1 MEPAVFNA
9 YCFRYDKIFEFSALS
24 QSPIIISF
32 CLALDM
38 ATFNLLGSLRIFG
51 ILLSFKVNENKFGC
65 PAVGS
70 LNNRMYEINCMFDI
84 EIEFGFR
91 DNKPYYEYKY
101 PVDIYKDVPDV
112 HNVINNQINTSE
124 TDKDTLTLQ
133 VLTDHIFVTDN
144 KELEI
149 VILPSLDNVEVENCR
164 YISGTFK
171 PYGWLRN
178 FNASWMLLDNNKP
191 GLVKLSMNKSMTTFL
206 FNMPVN
212 LKVREPTKEILDYHK
227 YMYKIVN

>member
-1 MEPAVFNA
+1 MLFPFKKNVDVGVFTMDNELIPKFM
-9 YCFRYDKIFEFSALS
+9 YKDIV
-24 QSPIIISF
+24 
-32 CLALDM
+32 
-38 ATFNLLGSLRIFG
+38 
-51 ILLSFKVNENKFGC
+51 KVNENKFGC

-212 LKVREPTKEILDYHK
+212 LKVIEPTKEILDYHK
-227 YMYKIVN
+227 YMYKIVNYRKKINNIFPFILSKRPKKFL